1 MRKCIWSRKRK
12 CGPPITPPGD
22 IRSSDE
28 SKYMLAGYAYPAL
41 KHWIRQGCLGLA
53 TAASMASEN
62 IIIAFFY
69 VLLLYIA
76 ERFTGRVAYSV
87 GWINWIFSTRGA
99 IFMMDLSINTT
110 LVETKTTVWIFVE
123 RLMVLR
129 TLETTYKNGK
139 AAYWID

>member
-1 MRKCIWSRKRK
+1 M
-12 CGPPITPPGD
+12 
-22 IRSSDE
+22 
-28 SKYMLAGYAYPAL
+28 
-41 KHWIRQGCLGLA
+41 
-53 TAASMASEN
+53 
-62 IIIAFFY
+62 
-69 VLLLYIA
+69 LLLYIA
-76 ERFTGRVAYSV
+76 ERFTGIVAYSV

-139 AAYWID
+139 AANWID